1 MRKPIFLFIK
11 ILTILVCFYPL
22 PSFGFIPFLD
32 DDPPHSEHIDRIAK
46 AVSLI
51 SQHYYDPTRIQPER
65 MLQEGLHNLAREVP
79 ELLVQFV
86 PGTPNQINLSLLNQ
100 TKIISYTIPQTL
112 KDIIVPVNE
121 VFLFIHQTYQGE
133 VKEEEREY
141 AVIHGMLKILD
152 PHSNLLTPE
161 VFKEFKTQTEGEY
174 GGIGIVISIKDDE
187 LTVISPLEGTPAM
200 SIGVEAEDKILEID
214 HLPTVNMSLSEAVE
228 RLRGKIDT
236 KVKLLLKRKNKDPWE
251 VELTR
256 KQIVIESVKSKLVQI
271 NNKNI
276 GIVSLRSFQEDTF
289 WDMEKALNNFLQM
302 DPSST
307 ASNIP
312 TKIPRELSE
321 TEKIFK
327 APIKKQELHG
337 LVIDLRNNPGGLL
350 DQSLEIVDKFLE
362 SGDILYTAGANN
374 TQQETTQ
381 AVKRQGDLLN
391 IPIIILVNRGSASA
405 SEIVSGALKNTNR
418 AIVMGTQTFGKGSVQ
433 SVFTL
438 KDKSAIKLTIAQYLT
453 PGKVSIQAIGIT
465 PDIELQPV
473 VISKEVFDLKYD
485 ETFGEQNLEEHLEN
499 SEYIQVTKPIFGLPY
514 VEESK
519 AETQNSE
526 YTVSIDEKTDYPLQ
540 LALNILD
547 KAKMAPKEE
556 LLKQITP
563 LLEEEFKK
571 QDTKITQALKQ
582 FEVNW
587 QASNQELSASPQMT
601 WSSVITSQKDN
612 KEITQIHAG
621 EAIVW
626 NLIATNQGTQK
637 VGRLMGVIES
647 EAGLLDGKEF
657 VFGNIEPGQTKK
669 ASLTLNVPEDI
680 SSFEELTKIVFYSEN
695 KTEIS
700 SFTVNT
706 HFIEKPKPHL
716 AYQFH
721 MKDDG
726 SLDSLGNG
734 NQVPEKGEKIAVE
747 VTLQNKSPHLA
758 NHVMVNLIN
767 KEGDGIYLR
776 QGRSMVGPL
785 QPNESKTIN
794 LSFEIAPD
802 FAKDKIE
809 LELSIYDNT
818 TQTGLRD
825 KLTVPLTATL
835 PFEPLQ
841 DVIQQTPVVTIQEQI
856 VQDNKKTIHIKGEV
870 LDDQNVKDL
879 MIFVGGK
886 KLFYK
891 ANQSSQQ
898 MTFEAELPLEEGANY
913 IYIQA
918 RDNRKLIGAKT
929 LSVMG
934 LPKSELASQT
944 H

>member
-1 MRKPIFLFIK
+1 MRKTIYLVK
-11 ILTILVCFYPL
+11 ILAILVYFYPIAG
-22 PSFGFIPFLD
+22 FGFLPFLD
-32 DDPPHSEHIDRIAK
+32 EDVPHSEHVDRIAK

-51 SQHYYDPTRIQPER
+51 NQHYYDPTRIQPER

-100 TKIISYTIPQTL
+100 TKTISYTTPQTL
-112 KDIIVPVNE
+112 KDILAPINE
-121 VFLFIHQTYQGE
+121 VFLFIHEAYQGE

-141 AVIHGMLKILD
+141 AVIHGLLKILD

-200 SIGVEAEDKILEID
+200 SMGVEADDKILEID
-214 HLPTVNMSLSEAVE
+214 HLPTINMSLSEAVE

-251 VELTR
+251 IELTR
-256 KQIVIESVKSKLVQI
+256 KQIVIESVKSKLVQV

-276 GIVSLRSFQEDTF
+276 GIVSIRSFQEDTF
-289 WDMEKALNNFLQM
+289 RDMEKAINNFLLI
-302 DPSST
+302 DST
-307 ASNIP
+307 STTSTIP
-312 TKIPRELSE
+312 TSIPRELSE

-327 APIKKQELHG
+327 APEKKQELHG
-337 LVIDLRNNPGGLL
+337 LIIDLRNNPGGLL
-350 DQSLEIVDKFLE
+350 DQSLEIADKFLE

-374 TQQETTQ
+374 TQQEITQ

-405 SEIVSGALKNTNR
+405 SEIVAGALKNNNR
-418 AIVMGTQTFGKGSVQ
+418 VLVLGTQTFGKGSVQ

-453 PGKVSIQAIGIT
+453 PGKVSIQAVGIT

-499 SEYIQVTKPIFGLPY
+499 SEYIKITKPIFELPY
-514 VEESK
+514 IEEAK
-519 AETQNSE
+519 EPAQNSE

-540 LALNILD
+540 LAINILD
-547 KAKMAPKEE
+547 KVKMAPKDD
-556 LLKQITP
+556 LLKQISP
-563 LLEEEFKK
+563 LLQEEFKK

-582 FEVNW
+582 LEVNW
-587 QASNQELSASPQMT
+587 QASSQELTTLPQIA

-612 KEITQIHAG
+612 KEITQINAG
-621 EAIVW
+621 DSIVW
-626 NLIATNQGTQK
+626 NLTATNQGHEK
-637 VGRLMGVIES
+637 VERLMGVVES
-647 EAGLLDGKEF
+647 ETGLLDGKEF
-657 VFGNIEPGQTKK
+657 VFGTLEPGQIKK
-669 ASLTLNVPEDI
+669 ALITLNVPEDI
-680 SSFEELTKIVFYSEN
+680 SSFEEPTKIVFYSKN
-695 KTEIS
+695 KTDIS
-700 SFTVNT
+700 PFTVNT
-706 HFIEKPKPHL
+706 TFVEKPKPHL
-716 AYQFH
+716 VYRFH

-726 SLDSLGNG
+726 TLDSLGNG
-734 NQVPEKGEKIAVE
+734 NQLPEKGEKIAVE
-747 VTLQNKSPHLA
+747 VTLQNKSANLA

-776 QGRSMVGPL
+776 QGRSMVGAL

-802 FAKDKIE
+802 FSKDKIE

-825 KLTVPLTATL
+825 KLIVPLTATL

-841 DVIQQTPVVTIQEQI
+841 DVTQENPVVTIQAQV
-856 VQDNKKTIHIKGEV
+856 VQDNKKTITIKGEV

-891 ANQSSQQ
+891 ANLSSQQ

-918 RDNRKLIGAKT
+918 RDNRKLIGSKT
-929 LSVMG
+929 LSIMG
-934 LPKSELASQT
+934 LPKPELAQKSP
-944 H
+944 